1 MRQEKTWIRIQREHD
16 VTRAVLAVDGITK
29 SMGFRE
35 SPRYMITTAVS
46 ELVRNILKYAGTGD
60 ITVIPLKKGIRNGIE
75 IIVRDNG
82 PGIADIEAAMADHYS
97 SSGTLG
103 LGLPGVKR
111 LMDEF
116 EIESALGE
124 GTRVTVRKWK

>member
-1 MRQEKTWIRIQREHD
+1 MRQEKTRIPIQSELD

-35 SPRYMITTAVS
+35 SPRHMITTAVS
-46 ELVRNILKYAGTGD
+46 ELVRNILKYAGAGD
-60 ITVIPLKKGIRNGIE
+60 IIVFPVKKGIRVGIE
-75 IIVRDNG
+75 IVVRDKG
-82 PGIADIEAAMADHYS
+82 PGIADIEAAMSDHYS

-124 GTRVTVRKWK
+124 GTQVTVRKWK